1 MFKEEEGKEDE
12 AIHYD
17 DKAVAE
23 LLDRS
28 KEGIEQKEN
37 WANEYLSS
45 FKVAS
50 YVTKEGEIEEE
61 ADTEIIKQE
70 AENTDP
76 AYWIKLLRHHY
87 EQQQEDI
94 ARTLG
99 KGKRVRK
106 QVNYND
112 GGVTGDQGTRDDQ
125 PWQENLSDYNSD
137 FSAPSDDDKED
148 DDFDEKGDGD
158 LLSRRSRRRL
168 ERRDEKDRP
177 LPPLLARVNGNIEV
191 CHRTDKFLYRFINS

>member
-1 MFKEEEGKEDE
+1 MRLLLPNNFFLTIIYLNIIAINLFPGTEELFKEEEGKEDE

-50 YVTKEGEIEEE
+50 YVTKEGETEEE

-99 KGKRVRK
+99 KG
-106 QVNYND
+106 
-112 GGVTGDQGTRDDQ
+112 
-125 PWQENLSDYNSD
+125 L
-137 FSAPSDDDKED
+137 F
-148 DDFDEKGDGD
+148 
-158 LLSRRSRRRL
+158 
-168 ERRDEKDRP
+168 
-177 LPPLLARVNGNIEV
+177 V
-191 CHRTDKFLYRFINS
+191 CIDIHVDTC

>member
-1 MFKEEEGKEDE
+1 MMDKKSCNNLEVRLPLKTKNKKKIPKVPKGNNVIICTLIWCDDIAWKSRIVGQGKEDE

-17 DKAVAE
+17 DRAIGD
-23 LLDRS
+23 LLDRT

-50 YVTKEGEIEEE
+50 YVTKEGEDDEDEDE
-61 ADTEIIKQE
+61 GTEIIKQE

-76 AYWIKLLRHHY
+76 AYWVKLLRHHY
-87 EQQQEDI
+87 EQQQEDL

-106 QVNYND
+106 QV
-112 GGVTGDQGTRDDQ
+112 
-125 PWQENLSDYNSD
+125 
-137 FSAPSDDDKED
+137 
-148 DDFDEKGDGD
+148 
-158 LLSRRSRRRL
+158 RL
-168 ERRDEKDRP
+168 TP
-177 LPPLLARVNGNIEV
+177 A
-191 CHRTDKFLYRFINS
+191 

>member
-1 MFKEEEGKEDE
+1 MNAINLFSGTEELFKEEEGKEDE

-17 DKAVAE
+17 DKAVTE

-50 YVTKEGEIEEE
+50 YVTKEGETEEE

-99 KGKRVRK
+99 KGLFILIYMKMLKYVR
-106 QVNYND
+106 
-112 GGVTGDQGTRDDQ
+112 
-125 PWQENLSDYNSD
+125 NSINVK
-137 FSAPSDDDKED
+137 SI
-148 DDFDEKGDGD
+148 
-158 LLSRRSRRRL
+158 
-168 ERRDEKDRP
+168 
-177 LPPLLARVNGNIEV
+177 NIYT
-191 CHRTDKFLYRFINS
+191 CFLHI

>member
-1 MFKEEEGKEDE
+1 MFIINKCLYCYSVNFNEININNWIRLILGTEELFKEEEGKEDE

-50 YVTKEGEIEEE
+50 YVTKEGETEEE

-99 KGKRVRK
+99 KGLFALMSLQSCWHIKCF
-106 QVNYND
+106 
-112 GGVTGDQGTRDDQ
+112 T
-125 PWQENLSDYNSD
+125 S
-137 FSAPSDDDKED
+137 
-148 DDFDEKGDGD
+148 
-158 LLSRRSRRRL
+158 
-168 ERRDEKDRP
+168 P
-177 LPPLLARVNGNIEV
+177 L
-191 CHRTDKFLYRFINS
+191 